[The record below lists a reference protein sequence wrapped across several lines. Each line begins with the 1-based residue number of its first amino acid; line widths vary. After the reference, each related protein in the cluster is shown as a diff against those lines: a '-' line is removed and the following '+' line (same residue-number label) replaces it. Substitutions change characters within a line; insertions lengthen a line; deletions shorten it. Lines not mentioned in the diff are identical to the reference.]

1 MIRWI
6 WWSTVSRFFRSSSRA
21 WRWNNSSISRTEPEA
36 NSPPVD
42 GKGLDAGGGIA
53 CRSADRHEDSL
64 ELLLSPGNQ
73 KGSALHR
80 ANSRANAHCLEL
92 ALDGFTHREVRRVRN
107 EVAGVEPTGIAGV
120 SEQLARTLGIEWRR
134 LEGQSELETAGHDAS
149 GQTRESKGLGVVEGL
164 PVHGEA
170 RGQAHPAVVP
180 RRFRVPLLG
189 EVDPERRVEL
199 HGHEAQACSPSEL
212 LGGRPR
218 EQIGDVHLALLQRG

>member
-1 MIRWI
+1 MEHLIVHDPLDLVEYPLALLPVQFPRLALEQLI
-6 WWSTVSRFFRSSSRA
+6 DLENGARGKQ
-21 WRWNNSSISRTEPEA
+21 
-36 NSPPVD
+36 PPLD

-64 ELLLSPGNQ
+64 ELLLSPGSQ

-92 ALDGFTHREVRRVRN
+92 ALDGFAHREVRRVRN
-107 EVAGVEPTGIAGV
+107 EVAGVEPIGIAGV
-120 SEQLARTLGIEWRR
+120 SEQLARTLSIEWRR

-180 RRFRVPLLG
+180 RRFRV
-189 EVDPERRVEL
+189 
-199 HGHEAQACSPSEL
+199 
-212 LGGRPR
+212 
-218 EQIGDVHLALLQRG
+218 